1 MENTPPSDTSSENAA
16 SLPLDLNSLSFSF
29 APAWVKTNSP
39 QWKEHASD
47 QDDEKP
53 KRHSSKPPFRGRSR
67 DFTQDQKNRQRD
79 DRPTN
84 FKGKKNQ
91 FQKRDP
97 STYVELPKT
106 VTLKL
111 EPLEQAVDALVNHIK
126 STSQAFNLFEV
137 SKMILNDK
145 ERFLTHFTA
154 TEEHPTPLFIVQSKN
169 SLYLSKEEA
178 IHALCQNEVINQ
190 YYITEAIQ
198 LEEPKGDFKSVAV
211 CTLSNKILGPSNH
224 HSYQKTLLEHYRN
237 HFSNLNIEEYKRKIK
252 VESDPEKIQQWKTE
266 QQRGTQWKPL
276 NATDDSQVF
285 SSLQDVLTDFKNKH
299 LPSLIEETRDCKL
312 KVNQPRQQLSKALS
326 ILHHRCL
333 ENNQKHLIE
342 FAQVLAKYCERRGL
356 KLFKRRAG
364 KLFLSRIKPLLID
377 PSTVF
382 TDRVNQLINY
392 LKESQQGVDLVKII
406 KTLAPAETTDENQ
419 EPSENLSTEQL
430 NVLRDLRWLVNEGY
444 AIEYTDGKV
453 FLAIQGNPPNAIAAQ
468 QAQLKATKNSV
479 STDATDSVI
488 SDDVTLNPI
497 DQSLTD
503 TAITESSSNSSE
515 EKIDSP

>member
-1 MENTPPSDTSSENAA
+1 MENAPPSDNSSENTP
-16 SLPLDLNSLSFSF
+16 SLPLDFEALSFSF
-29 APAWVKTNSP
+29 APAWVKTNNP
-39 QWKEHASD
+39 QWKEHIGD
-47 QDDEKP
+47 QDEEKP
-53 KRHSSKPPFRGRSR
+53 KRQSFKPSFKARSKNSN
-67 DFTQDQKNRQRD
+67 QDQKNRQRD
-79 DRPTN
+79 ERSSN
-84 FKGKKNQ
+84 YKGKQNQ

-126 STSQAFNLFEV
+126 STSQAFNLFDV

-145 ERFLTHFTA
+145 ERFLTHFIA
-154 TEEHPTPLFIVQSKN
+154 TEEHPSPLYIVQNKN

-178 IHALCQNEVINQ
+178 IQALCQNDIINQ
-190 YYITEAIQ
+190 YYITESIQ

-211 CTLSNKILGPSNH
+211 CTISNKVLGPSNH
-224 HSYQKTLLEHYRN
+224 HSYQKNLLEHYRN
-237 HFSNLNIEEYKRKIK
+237 HFSNLSIEEYKRKIK

-266 QQRGTQWKPL
+266 QQQGTQWKPL
-276 NATDDSQVF
+276 NTSDDSQIF
-285 SSLQDVLTDFKNKH
+285 ASFQDVLTDFKNKH
-299 LPSLIEETRDCKL
+299 IPSLIEETRDCKL
-312 KVNQPRQQLSKALS
+312 KINQPRQQLSKALS
-326 ILHHRCL
+326 ILHHRCI

-406 KTLAPAETTDENQ
+406 KTLAPSETTEEN
-419 EPSENLSTEQL
+419 SESSEKLSTEQL

-468 QAQLKATKNSV
+468 QALLKESKNSSSE
-479 STDATDSVI
+479 STDPLI
-488 SDDVTLNPI
+488 SDDMPSNPM
-497 DQSLTD
+497 DQSIED
-503 TAITESSSNSSE
+503 TGINEHLSDSSE